1 MARGA
6 ANEDHNH
13 AVAADAIHKPPSDW
27 KRPQNQNLKNR
38 LFDVAAR
45 DAGLTI
51 KNTKQ
56 TKKILKLKPTYTRI
70 NY

>member
-1 MARGA
+1 MACGA
-6 ANEDHNH
+6 ADEDHHH

-45 DAGLTI
+45 DAGLAI
-51 KNTKQ
+51 KKYETD
-56 TKKILKLKPTYTRI
+56 KKNPKIKA
-70 NY
+70 NVHQD